1 MRFYGSA
8 LCAAVA
14 LALLAGCS
22 ANSPATGTVPSTGAA
37 VPTGAH
43 GRFVPVWSENATLVP
58 DALRPVVPMPLHGNP
73 APLHG
78 NPGPNFAVAGGVY
91 VSEFYST
98 DLYGY
103 VRQNKTNDPPSCTL
117 SGVVFPNDIASDD
130 RGNIIVP
137 DGGSRSVN
145 VYKGSG
151 QCGSLIG
158 SFHDRSG
165 QPSDAT
171 SMNAEKGEIAVAH
184 IYSSKGFGHRGGTV
198 TVCTIA
204 GSCATPLVN
213 ANMYEVAG
221 VAMSRSGD
229 CWVTALNGSGT
240 PTMTYFQGCQG
251 AGVTATGFRNANV
264 GGLDID
270 NQGNIV
276 SISSYDAKVY
286 VYSGCNPAC
295 KLVSGPFN
303 LNGEAIFGHLNRQA
317 MALATADFQYGQ
329 VDVYMYTPKKIK
341 YLYSFNNGL
350 SATDVVEGVA
360 FSQRSHE

>member
-1 MRFYGSA
+1 MRFHGSA
-8 LCAAVA
+8 LCATVA

-22 ANSPATGTVPSTGAA
+22 ANAPATGTIPSSGAA
-37 VPTGAH
+37 QVNSH
-43 GRFVPVWSENATLVP
+43 GHIAPVWSENATLVP
-58 DALRPVVPMPLHGNP
+58 DALRPVVPMPLHGH
-73 APLHG
+73 A
-78 NPGPNFAVAGGVY
+78 GPDAVAGGVY

-103 VRQNKTNDPPSCTL
+103 ERQNTNNSPPTCTL
-117 SGVVFPNDIASDD
+117 PGVVFPNDIASDD

-137 DGGSRSVN
+137 DGGSRSVM
-145 VYKGSG
+145 VFKGSG
-151 QCGSLIG
+151 KCGSLIG

-171 SMNAEKGEIAVAH
+171 SANAVNGTIAVAH
-184 IYSSKGFGHRGGTV
+184 IYSSKGFGHKGGTV
-198 TVCTIA
+198 TLCTIA

-213 ANMYEVAG
+213 ANMYEVGG

-229 CWVTALNGSGT
+229 CWVTALNGTGD
-240 PTMTYFQGCQG
+240 PTMTYFQGCTG
-251 AGVTATGFRNANV
+251 AGETATGFMNANI

-270 NQGNIV
+270 KDGNIV
-276 SISSYDAKVY
+276 SISSYDSKVY

-295 KLVSGPFN
+295 TLVSGPFN

-329 VDVYMYTPKKIK
+329 IDVYMYTPKKIK

-350 SATDVVEGVA
+350 STTNVVEGVA
-360 FSQRSHE
+360 YSPRSHE

>member
-22 ANSPATGTVPSTGAA
+22 ANAPATGTVPSTGAA
-37 VPTGAH
+37 TPTGAH
-43 GRFVPVWSENATLVP
+43 GRFAPVWSENATLVP
-58 DALRPVVPMPLHGNP
+58 DALRPVVAMPLHGR
-73 APLHG
+73 A
-78 NPGPNFAVAGGVY
+78 GPNAVAGGVY

-103 VRQNKTNDPPSCTL
+103 ERRNKENDPPSCTL
-117 SGVVFPNDIASDD
+117 SGIVYPNDIASDD
-130 RGNIIVP
+130 HGNIIVP
-137 DGGSRSVN
+137 DGGARSVN

-151 QCGSLIG
+151 KCGALIG

-171 SMNAEKGEIAVAH
+171 SMNAVSGVIAVAH

-198 TVCTIA
+198 TLCTLD
-204 GSCATPLVN
+204 GTCATPLVN
-213 ANMYEVAG
+213 SNMYEVGG
-221 VAMSRSGD
+221 VAMSRGGD
-229 CWVTALNGSGT
+229 CWVTALDGTGT
-240 PTMTYFQGCQG
+240 PTMTYFQACQG
-251 AGVTATGFRNANV
+251 AGETATGFVNANI

-270 NQGNIV
+270 KDGNIV

-295 KLVSGPFN
+295 KLVSGPFK
-303 LNGEAIFGHLNRQA
+303 LNGEAIFGHLNHQA

-329 VDVYMYTPKKIK
+329 IDVYQYTPKKIK

-350 SATDVVEGVA
+350 TTSDVVEGVTFA
-360 FSQRSHE
+360 PRSHE